1 MVEPVSPSVTI
12 ITPVFNVEH
21 LIERC
26 IRSVQAQ
33 EFGDYIHII
42 VDDASTDGTA
52 RVVKNAAILDPRIV
66 LIEMNSNAGAYRA
79 RNLGLEH
86 ATGDWVAF
94 IDGDDEWP
102 EDFLSQSVSAL
113 MAAPENF
120 VGTFSSV
127 IWLDESGRPL
137 GTAERTSTRYALPD
151 ILQLWGNPAGNF
163 SCFVFRASLLEGVR
177 FRTCERVGGDA
188 EMCLRLVSMVP
199 QGELLSLDRVFVK
212 ATKRL
217 ESATAVM
224 LTPDRYQSLEYRLT
238 EYLPLIDRNARA
250 STFLRFVLR
259 LETYADTNSR
269 APLDT
274 WRKSQERFLLSQVG
288 VPRFLFAMANYRV
301 RVWLR
306 RSKRFLASQRDRRV
320 AHRRRPSR

>member
-1 MVEPVSPSVTI
+1 MVEPASPSVTI
-12 ITPVFNVEH
+12 ITPVFNVED

-33 EFGDYIHII
+33 TLGDYVHII
-42 VDDASTDGTA
+42 VDDASTDDTA
-52 RVVKNAAILDPRIV
+52 RVVKEAAMSDPRIV
-66 LIEMNSNAGAYRA
+66 LMEMSSNKGAYEA

-86 ATGDWVAF
+86 VTGDWVAF

-113 MAAPENF
+113 MAAPENH
-120 VGTFSSV
+120 VGTFSAV
-127 IWLDESGRPL
+127 AWFDESGRSL
-137 GTAERTSTRYALPD
+137 GVSERSSGRYALPEV
-151 ILQLWGNPAGNF
+151 LQSWGNPAGNF

-177 FRTCERVGGDA
+177 FRTSERVGGDA

-212 ATKRL
+212 ATKRP

-224 LTPDRYQSLEYRLT
+224 LTTDRYQSLEYRLT
-238 EYLPLIDRNARA
+238 TYLPLIDRNVRA
-250 STFLRFVLR
+250 STFSQFALH
-259 LETYADTNSR
+259 LEMHADTNSR
-269 APLDT
+269 SSLDA
-274 WRKSQERFLLSQVG
+274 WIKRQEIFLLSQVG
-288 VPRFLFAMANYRV
+288 VRRYLFAMANYRV

-306 RSKRFLASQRDRRV
+306 RSKRFLGSDRRNG
-320 AHRRRPSR
+320 